1 MEHVVSWEKN
11 VFSSNVQSV
20 GYDSASGD
28 LIVTWN
34 TGKRSAYAGVP
45 EDLAE
50 QVSKA
55 ASVGSFLNA
64 EIKPNFSHRYV

>member
-1 MEHVVSWEKN
+1 MSWEKN

-20 GYDSASGD
+20 GYSDDGD
-28 LIVTWN
+28 LLITWN
-34 TGKRSAYAGVP
+34 SGKRSAYSGVP

-50 QVSKA
+50 QCSKA

-64 EIKPNFSHRYV
+64 EIKNQFPHRYV